1 MEFDLGCA
9 TEERVDELSK
19 ERGEPAYLRKDRTQ
33 ALHAFRAMPVEP
45 LPLFIRHTDLRGV
58 DVGEVAPAK
67 HGFEGAVT
75 PVYDG
80 GEEAA
85 VAHVVEG
92 QLREL
97 RISEK
102 LREHDFFLNE
112 ASGFLEE
119 RPKAAKGLLARP
131 DSLPKDDKFGMMSR
145 ALFSSA
151 LVLSVPPRLEITRP
165 IHLLWSFGDPSSA
178 LHTRTLIHLGAGSRA
193 SVIEEFVPEGSGD
206 GNGAQSLFGNATEVY
221 LEDGARLDH
230 VAIERFSDHVVSFL
244 TRQATVGRDGSF
256 HQAMGSFGGFLTK
269 SRTDCLLVGQG
280 SRIRQVEV
288 VYGTGQ
294 ERYDNTNF
302 VTHRGRD
309 SVSDLLSKAVM
320 QERSRSA
327 LKGVITIEE
336 EAGNADSYLGQYSML
351 LSRKAKSTAIPSLEI
366 MTNDVQRAQ
375 HAASVAQLDEDQVFY
390 LMSRGIPR
398 DRARRMLVE
407 GFLTPIVEKIPLPDA
422 RKQLYDLIDTKW
434 VA

>member
-1 MEFDLGCA
+1 MEFDLGYA
-9 TEERVDELSK
+9 TKERVAGLSK
-19 ERGEPAYLRKDRTQ
+19 ERGEPAFLRKDRLQ
-33 ALHAFRAMPVEP
+33 ALEAFIAMPVEP
-45 LPLFIRHTDLRGV
+45 LPLFIRHTDLRGI
-58 DVGEVAPAK
+58 DVGEATPADDGVAQ
-67 HGFEGAVT
+67 AVT
-75 PVYDG
+75 PAYDG
-80 GEEAA
+80 EEVAA
-85 VAHVVEG
+85 RARVVEG
-92 QLREL
+92 EL
-97 RISEK
+97 KEVQITEK
-102 LREHDFFLNE
+102 LRDRDFYLNE
-112 ASGFLEE
+112 ASGYLKEH
-119 RPKAAKGLLARP
+119 PKVGKGLLARP

-151 LVLSVPPRLEITRP
+151 LVISVPPRVEITRP
-165 IHLLWSFGDPSSA
+165 IHLQWTFADPASA
-178 LHTRTLIHLGAGSRA
+178 LHTRTLLHMGAGSRA
-193 SVIEEFVPEGSGD
+193 SVIEEFASEGSTPS
-206 GNGAQSLFGNATEVY
+206 NGVQSLFGNATEVY

-230 VAIERFSDHVVSFL
+230 VAIERFAGHVVSFL
-244 TRQATVGRDGSF
+244 TRQATVGQDGSF
-256 HQAMGSFGGFLTK
+256 HQALGSFGGFLTK
-269 SRTDCLLVGQG
+269 SRADCLLAGRG

-302 VTHRGRD
+302 VTHRGDD
-309 SVSDLLSKAVM
+309 SISDLLSKAVM

-336 EAGNADSYLGQYSML
+336 EAGNVDSYLGQYSML

-407 GFLTPIVEKIPLPDA
+407 GFLTPIVEKVPLPDA
-422 RKQLYDLIDTKW
+422 RAQLYDLIDTKW